1 VPDRSRPGGIR
12 YGGLLRQVK
21 VAKVIYLDHAS
32 TTPAD
37 PEVVAAMLPWHSEQ
51 FGNPS
56 TVYSL
61 GLTSASAVQEAR
73 QTIAQSIGAEA
84 DEIYFTSG
92 GTEADNWAILGTADA
107 QQKKGRHLVTSTI
120 EHHAVLESM
129 EYLEKRGYEITRV
142 PVGSSGLVDPDDVR
156 RAIRPNTILV
166 SIMHANNEV
175 GTIEPIA
182 EIGKI
187 TREAGV
193 LFHTD
198 AVQSAG
204 KLPLD
209 VTDLGVDM
217 LSVSAHKLYGPKGI
231 GLMYL
236 RKRTRVSPLFHG
248 GGQERGRRAGTTNV
262 PGVIGMA
269 KAFEL
274 ARAHMAEDAVRET
287 ELRDRLWKGLSDN
300 IQAIY
305 LNGDMQHR
313 LPNNLN
319 VRLDGIEG
327 ESMIL
332 MLDME
337 GICVSS
343 GSACTT
349 GSLEPS
355 HVLLGLGIPAEHAHG
370 SLRVTLG
377 RGTTAEDIDHFVNVF
392 PPIVARLREMSPI
405 WCANCVC
412 KTSKDALV
420 AKD

>member
-1 VPDRSRPGGIR
+1 MG
-12 YGGLLRQVK
+12 
-21 VAKVIYLDHAS
+21 KVIYLDHAS

-61 GLTSASAVQEAR
+61 GLTAAQAVNEAR
-73 QTIAQSIGAEA
+73 ESIAGAIGAQPE
-84 DEIYFTSG
+84 EIYFTSG
-92 GTEADNWAILGTADA
+92 GTESDNWSILGTADA

-129 EYLEKRGYEITRV
+129 DYLEKHGYEVTKV
-142 PVGSSGLVDPDDVR
+142 PVDAGGLVDPEDVR
-156 RAIRPNTILV
+156 RAIRPDTILI

-175 GTIEPIA
+175 GTLQPIA

-198 AVQSAG
+198 AVQTAG

-209 VTDLGVDM
+209 VEALGVDM
-217 LSVSAHKLYGPKGI
+217 LSMSAHKFYGPKGI

-236 RKRTRVSPLFHG
+236 RKRTRISPLFHG
-248 GGQERGRRAGTTNV
+248 GGQEKGRRAGTHNV
-262 PGVIGMA
+262 PGIVGMA
-269 KAFEL
+269 KALEL
-274 ARAHMAEDAVRET
+274 AAARMADDAVREAA
-287 ELRDRLWKGLSDN
+287 LRDRLWAGLSAG
-300 IQAIY
+300 IEAIY
-305 LNGDMQHR
+305 LNGDMTHR
-313 LPNNLN
+313 LPSNLN

-370 SLRVTLG
+370 SLRVTIG
-377 RGTTAEDIDHFVNVF
+377 RSTTAEDIDLFIKVF
-392 PPIVARLREMSPI
+392 PPIVARLREMSPV

-412 KTSKDALV
+412 KQRN
-420 AKD
+420 

>member
-1 VPDRSRPGGIR
+1 MEE
-12 YGGLLRQVK
+12 
-21 VAKVIYLDHAS
+21 VIYLDHAS

-37 PEVVAAMLPWHSEQ
+37 PVVVSAMLPWFTEG

-61 GLTSASAVQEAR
+61 GLNAAHAVQQAR
-73 QTIAQSIGAEA
+73 ESIAGSIGAEPE
-84 DEIYFTSG
+84 EIYFTSG
-92 GTEADNWAILGTADA
+92 GTESDNWAILGTAEA
-107 QQKKGRHLVTSTI
+107 QQKKGRHLITSSI

-129 EYLEKRGYEITRV
+129 EYLEKRGYEVTRV
-142 PVGSSGLVDPDDVR
+142 PVDGGGLVDPEEVR
-156 RAIRPNTILV
+156 RAIRPDSILV

-175 GTIEPIA
+175 GTIQPIA
-182 EIGKI
+182 EIGRV

-193 LFHTD
+193 LFHVD
-198 AVQSAG
+198 AVQTAG

-209 VTDLGVDM
+209 VKELGVDM
-217 LSVSAHKLYGPKGI
+217 LSMSAHKFYGPKGV

-236 RKRTRVSPLFHG
+236 RKRTRITPLLHG
-248 GGQERGRRAGTTNV
+248 GGQEKGRRAGTHNV
-262 PGVIGMA
+262 PGIVGMA
-269 KAFEL
+269 KALEL
-274 ARAHMAEDAVRET
+274 ADARMGDDAVREAA
-287 ELRDRLWKGLSDN
+287 LRDRLWQGLEADIES
-300 IQAIY
+300 IY
-305 LNGDMQHR
+305 LNGDPVRR

-355 HVLLGLGIPAEHAHG
+355 HVLLALGIPAEHAHG
-370 SLRVTLG
+370 SLRITLG
-377 RGTTAEDIDHFVNVF
+377 RSTTVDHIEKFIRVF

-412 KTSKDALV
+412 KQRT
-420 AKD
+420 

>member
-1 VPDRSRPGGIR
+1 MN
-12 YGGLLRQVK
+12 
-21 VAKVIYLDHAS
+21 KVIYLDHAS
-32 TTPAD
+32 TTPVDA
-37 PEVVAAMLPWHSEQ
+37 EVVEIMLPWHTQEY
-51 FGNPS
+51 GNPS

-61 GLTSASAVQEAR
+61 GLNAAQAVTAAR
-73 QTIAQSIGAEA
+73 ESVAHAIGAEPE
-84 DEIYFTSG
+84 EIYFTSG
-92 GTEADNWAILGTADA
+92 GTESDNWSILGTADA

-120 EHHAVLESM
+120 EHHAVM
-129 EYLEKRGYEITRV
+129 ETMDYLEKRGYEVTRV
-142 PVGSSGLVDPDDVR
+142 PVDAGGLVDPEAVR
-156 RAIRPNTILV
+156 LAIRPDTILV

-198 AVQSAG
+198 AVQTAG

-209 VTDLGVDM
+209 VNELGVDM
-217 LSVSAHKLYGPKGI
+217 LSMSAHKFYGPKGV
-231 GLMYL
+231 GLTYI
-236 RKRTRVSPLFHG
+236 RKRTRVTPLLHG
-248 GGQERGRRAGTTNV
+248 GGQEKGRRAGTLNV
-262 PGVIGMA
+262 PGIVGMA
-269 KAFEL
+269 KALEL
-274 ARAHMAEDAVRET
+274 AKLRMAEDAVRET
-287 ELRDRLWKGLSDN
+287 ELRDRLWAGLSSKID
-300 IQAIY
+300 AIH
-305 LNGDMQHR
+305 LNGDMAHR
-313 LPNNLN
+313 LPGNLN

-355 HVLLGLGIPAEHAHG
+355 HVLLALGIPAEHAHG

-377 RGTTAEDIDHFVNVF
+377 RGTAAEDIDFFISVF

-405 WCANCVC
+405 WCSNCAC
-412 KTSKDALV
+412 KQRN
-420 AKD
+420 

>member
-1 VPDRSRPGGIR
+1 MGD
-12 YGGLLRQVK
+12 
-21 VAKVIYLDHAS
+21 VIYLDHAS

-37 PEVVAAMLPWHSEQ
+37 PEVVAAMLPWYSEG

-61 GLTSASAVQEAR
+61 GLKSAQAVQKAR
-73 QTIAQSIGAEA
+73 DSIAQSIGAEP

-92 GTEADNWAILGTADA
+92 GTESDNWALLGTVDA
-107 QQKKGRHLVTSTI
+107 QGKKGRHLVTSTV
-120 EHHAVLESM
+120 EHHAVLETM
-129 EYLEKRGYEITRV
+129 EYLEKRGYEVTKV
-142 PVGSSGLVDPDDVR
+142 PVAGSGLVDPDDVR
-156 RAIRPNTILV
+156 RALRPDTILV

-175 GTIEPIA
+175 GTIQPIA

-198 AVQSAG
+198 AVQTAG
-204 KLPLD
+204 KIPLD
-209 VTDLGVDM
+209 VNELGADM
-217 LSVSAHKLYGPKGI
+217 LSMSGHKFYGPKGV

-236 RKRTRVSPLFHG
+236 RKRTRISPLLHG
-248 GGQERGRRAGTTNV
+248 GGQEKGRRAGTHNV
-262 PGVIGMA
+262 PGIVGMA
-269 KAFEL
+269 KALDL
-274 ARAHMAEDAVRET
+274 ATGRMAEDAAREA
-287 ELRDRLWKGLSDN
+287 ELRERLWGGLQAN
-300 IQAIY
+300 IESIY
-305 LNGDMQHR
+305 LNGDPTHR
-313 LPNNLN
+313 LVGNLN

-355 HVLLGLGIPAEHAHG
+355 HVLLALGIPQESAHG

-377 RGTTAEDIDHFVNVF
+377 RSTTDEHIDHFIRVF

-405 WCANCVC
+405 WCANCAC
-412 KTSKDALV
+412 KQRN
-420 AKD
+420 

>member
-1 VPDRSRPGGIR
+1 MD
-12 YGGLLRQVK
+12 K
-21 VAKVIYLDHAS
+21 AIYLDHAS
-32 TTPAD
+32 TTPTD
-37 PEVVAAMLPWHSEQ
+37 PEVVEAMLPWFSEE

-61 GLTSASAVQEAR
+61 GLTAAAAVQEAR
-73 QTIAQSIGAEA
+73 ESIAGTIGAET

-92 GTEADNWAILGTADA
+92 GTESDNWALMGAADA
-107 QQKKGRHLVTSTI
+107 LQKKGRHLITSTI
-120 EHHAVLESM
+120 EHHAILETM
-129 EYLEKRGYEITRV
+129 EYLEKRGCEVTRV
-142 PVGSSGLVDPDDVR
+142 PVDSGGLVDPEDVR
-156 RAIRPNTILV
+156 KAIRPDTVLV
-166 SIMHANNEV
+166 SIMHGNNEV

-193 LFHTD
+193 LFHSD
-198 AVQSAG
+198 VVQTAG
-204 KLPLD
+204 KMPLD
-209 VTDLGVDM
+209 VNELGLDM
-217 LSVSAHKLYGPKGI
+217 LSMSAHKFYGPKGV
-231 GLMYL
+231 GLMYM
-236 RKRTRVSPLFHG
+236 RKRTRITPLLHG
-248 GGQERGRRAGTTNV
+248 GAQERSRRAGTLNV
-262 PGVIGMA
+262 PGIVGMA
-269 KAFEL
+269 KALEL
-274 ARAHMAEDAVRET
+274 CRDRMAEDAARET
-287 ELRDRLWKGLSDN
+287 ELRDRLWAGLSSN
-300 IQAIY
+300 IEAIY
-305 LNGDMQHR
+305 LNGDMTHR

-355 HVLLGLGIPAEHAHG
+355 HVLLGLGIPQELAHG

-377 RGTTAEDIDHFVNVF
+377 RSTTAEHIDHFIDVF
-392 PPIVARLREMSPI
+392 PPIVARLRAMSPI

-412 KTSKDALV
+412 KQKDG
-420 AKD
+420 

>member
-1 VPDRSRPGGIR
+1 MDKI
-12 YGGLLRQVK
+12 
-21 VAKVIYLDHAS
+21 IYLDHAS

-61 GLTSASAVQEAR
+61 GLTAARAVQGAR
-73 QTIAQSIGAEA
+73 ESIAKAIGADA
-84 DEIYFTSG
+84 DEVYFTSG
-92 GTEADNWAILGTADA
+92 GTESDDWAILGTAEA
-107 QQKKGRHLVTSTI
+107 QQKKGRHLIASTI
-120 EHHAVLESM
+120 EHHAVLESVD
-129 EYLEKRGYEITRV
+129 YLEKHGYEITRV
-142 PVGSSGLVDPDDVR
+142 PVDGAGLVDPESVR
-156 RAIRPNTILV
+156 RAIRPDTILV
-166 SIMHANNEV
+166 SVMHANNEV
-175 GTIEPIA
+175 GTIQPIA

-193 LFHTD
+193 LFHVD
-198 AVQSAG
+198 AVQTAG

-209 VTDLGVDM
+209 VEALAVDM

-231 GLMYL
+231 GLLYL
-236 RKRTRVSPLFHG
+236 RKRTRISPLFHG
-248 GGQERGRRAGTTNV
+248 GGQEKGRRAGTHNV
-262 PGVIGMA
+262 PGIMGMA

-274 ARAHMAEDAVRET
+274 AGTRMADDADREAT
-287 ELRDRLWKGLSDN
+287 LRDRLWQDLSGG
-300 IQAIY
+300 IEAIY
-305 LNGDMQHR
+305 LNGDPARR

-327 ESMIL
+327 EAMIL

-355 HVLLGLGIPAEHAHG
+355 HVLLAMGIPAEHAHG

-377 RGTTAEDIDHFVNVF
+377 RGTTAEDIDHFLKVF
-392 PPIVARLREMSPI
+392 PPIVSRLREMSPV
-405 WCANCVC
+405 WCANCAC
-412 KTSKDALV
+412 KQRN
-420 AKD
+420 

>member
-1 VPDRSRPGGIR
+1 MARAV
-12 YGGLLRQVK
+12 
-21 VAKVIYLDHAS
+21 YLDHAS

-37 PEVVAAMLPWHSEQ
+37 PEVIAAMLPWYTEG

-61 GLTSASAVQEAR
+61 GLTAADVVQKSRESIA
-73 QTIAQSIGAEA
+73 QTIGAQP

-92 GTEADNWAILGTADA
+92 GTESDNWAILGTADA
-107 QQKKGRHLVTSTI
+107 QQKKGRHLITSVI

-129 EYLEKRGYEITRV
+129 EFLEKHGYEVTKV
-142 PVGSSGLVDPDDVR
+142 PVDSGGLVDPEDVR
-156 RAIRPNTILV
+156 KAIRPDTVLV

-193 LFHTD
+193 LFHVD
-198 AVQSAG
+198 AVQTAG

-209 VTDLGVDM
+209 VTELGVDM
-217 LSVSAHKLYGPKGI
+217 LSMSAHKFYGPKGV

-236 RKRTRVSPLFHG
+236 RKRARISPLLHG
-248 GGQERGRRAGTTNV
+248 GGQEKGQRAGTHNV
-262 PGVIGMA
+262 PGIVGMA
-269 KAFEL
+269 KALEL
-274 ARAHMAEDAVRET
+274 AKDRMNEDALREGA
-287 ELRDRLWKGLSDN
+287 LRDRLWTALQEN
-300 IQAIY
+300 IEAVH
-305 LNGDMQHR
+305 LNGDPVHR

-332 MLDME
+332 MLDMQ

-355 HVLLGLGIPAEHAHG
+355 HVLRALGIPAEHAHG

-377 RGTTAEDIDHFVNVF
+377 RATTAEDIDRFMEVF

-405 WCANCVC
+405 WCANCPC
-412 KTSKDALV
+412 KKGN
-420 AKD
+420 

>member
-1 VPDRSRPGGIR
+1 MAD
-12 YGGLLRQVK
+12 
-21 VAKVIYLDHAS
+21 VIYLDHAS

-37 PEVVAAMLPWHSEQ
+37 PEVVAAMAPWHTEE

-61 GLTSASAVQEAR
+61 GLTAAQAVGEAR
-73 QTIAQSIGAEA
+73 ESIAQTLGAEA
-84 DEIYFTSG
+84 EEIYFTSG
-92 GTEADNWAILGTADA
+92 GTESDDWAILGTAEA
-107 QQKKGRHLVTSTI
+107 QQNKGRHLVTSTI
-120 EHHAVLESM
+120 EHHAILESM
-129 EYLEKRGYEITRV
+129 EYLEKHGYEITRV
-142 PVGSSGLVDPDDVR
+142 PVSSGGLVDPDDVR
-156 RAIRPNTILV
+156 KALRPDTILV

-175 GTIEPIA
+175 GTVEPIA

-209 VTDLGVDM
+209 VNELGVDM
-217 LSVSAHKLYGPKGI
+217 LSVSGHKLYGPKGV

-236 RKRTRVSPLFHG
+236 RKRTRISPLLHG

-262 PGVIGMA
+262 PGIIGMA

-274 ARAHMAEDAVRET
+274 ARARMSDDAAREAA
-287 ELRDRLWKGLSDN
+287 LRDRLWEGLSAN
-300 IQAIY
+300 IEAIS
-305 LNGDMQHR
+305 LNGDMTHR

-319 VRLDGIEG
+319 VRLEGIEG

-355 HVLLGLGIPAEHAHG
+355 HVLLGMGIPAEKAHG

-377 RGTTAEDIDHFVNVF
+377 RSTTEENIDFFIKVF
-392 PPIVARLREMSPI
+392 PPIVARLREMSPV
-405 WCANCVC
+405 WCANCAC
-412 KTSKDALV
+412 KQRN
-420 AKD
+420 

>member
-1 VPDRSRPGGIR
+1 MDKI
-12 YGGLLRQVK
+12 
-21 VAKVIYLDHAS
+21 IYLDHAS

-61 GLTSASAVQEAR
+61 GLTAAQAVQGAREA
-73 QTIAQSIGAEA
+73 IAKAIRADA

-92 GTEADNWAILGTADA
+92 GTESDDWAILGTAEA
-107 QQKKGRHLVTSTI
+107 QQKKGRHLITSTI

-129 EYLEKRGYEITRV
+129 EYLEKHGYEITRV
-142 PVGSSGLVDPDDVR
+142 AVDGGGLVDPESVR
-156 RAIRPNTILV
+156 RAIRPDTILV
-166 SIMHANNEV
+166 SVMHANNEV
-175 GTIEPIA
+175 GTIQPIA

-187 TREAGV
+187 TRETGV
-193 LFHTD
+193 LFHVD
-198 AVQSAG
+198 AVQTAG

-209 VTDLGVDM
+209 VEALGVDM

-231 GLMYL
+231 GLLYL
-236 RKRTRVSPLFHG
+236 RKRTRISPLFHG
-248 GGQERGRRAGTTNV
+248 GGQEKGRRAGTHNV
-262 PGVIGMA
+262 PGIMGMA

-274 ARAHMAEDAVRET
+274 AGARMGADAVREAA
-287 ELRDRLWKGLSDN
+287 LRDRLWQSLSGG
-300 IQAIY
+300 IEAIY
-305 LNGDMQHR
+305 LNGDPLRR

-327 ESMIL
+327 EAMIL

-355 HVLLGLGIPAEHAHG
+355 HVLLAMGIPAEHAHG

-377 RGTTAEDIDHFVNVF
+377 RGTTAEDIDHFIKVF
-392 PPIVARLREMSPI
+392 PPIVSRLREMSPV
-405 WCANCVC
+405 WCANCAC
-412 KTSKDALV
+412 KQRN
-420 AKD
+420 

>member
-1 VPDRSRPGGIR
+1 MGD
-12 YGGLLRQVK
+12 
-21 VAKVIYLDHAS
+21 VIYLDHAS

-37 PEVVAAMLPWHSEQ
+37 PEVVAAMLPWYSEG

-61 GLTSASAVQEAR
+61 GLKSAQAVQYAR
-73 QTIAQSIGAEA
+73 DSIAQSIGAEP

-92 GTEADNWAILGTADA
+92 GTESDNWALLGTVDA
-107 QQKKGRHLVTSTI
+107 QGKKGRHLVTSTI
-120 EHHAVLESM
+120 EHHAVLETM
-129 EYLEKRGYEITRV
+129 EYLEKRGYEVTKV
-142 PVGSSGLVDPDDVR
+142 PVDSGGLVDPDDVR
-156 RAIRPNTILV
+156 RSLRPDTILV

-175 GTIEPIA
+175 GTIQPIA

-198 AVQSAG
+198 AVQTAG
-204 KLPLD
+204 KIPLD
-209 VTDLGVDM
+209 VSELGADM
-217 LSVSAHKLYGPKGI
+217 LSMSGHKFYGPKGV

-236 RKRTRVSPLFHG
+236 RKRTRISPLLHG
-248 GGQERGRRAGTTNV
+248 GGQEKGRRAGTHNV
-262 PGVIGMA
+262 PGIVGMA
-269 KAFEL
+269 KALEL
-274 ARAHMAEDAVRET
+274 AAGRMSEDAAREA
-287 ELRDRLWKGLSDN
+287 ELRNRLWAGLQAN
-300 IQAIY
+300 IESIY
-305 LNGDMQHR
+305 LNGDLTHR
-313 LPNNLN
+313 LAGNLN

-355 HVLLGLGIPAEHAHG
+355 HVLLALGIPQESAHG

-377 RGTTAEDIDHFVNVF
+377 RSTTDEHIDHFIRVF
-392 PPIVARLREMSPI
+392 PPIVARLREMSPV
-405 WCANCVC
+405 WCANCAC
-412 KTSKDALV
+412 KQRN
-420 AKD
+420 

>member
-1 VPDRSRPGGIR
+1 MGD
-12 YGGLLRQVK
+12 
-21 VAKVIYLDHAS
+21 VIYLDHAS

-37 PEVVAAMLPWHSEQ
+37 PEVVAAMLPWYSEG

-61 GLTSASAVQEAR
+61 GLKSAQAVQYAR
-73 QTIAQSIGAEA
+73 DSIAQSIGAEP

-92 GTEADNWAILGTADA
+92 GTESDNWALLGTVDA
-107 QQKKGRHLVTSTI
+107 QGKKGRHLVTSTI
-120 EHHAVLESM
+120 EHHAVLETM
-129 EYLEKRGYEITRV
+129 EYLEKRGYEVTKV
-142 PVGSSGLVDPDDVR
+142 PVDSGGLVDPDDVR
-156 RAIRPNTILV
+156 RSLRPDTILV

-175 GTIEPIA
+175 GTIQPIA

-198 AVQSAG
+198 AVQTAG
-204 KLPLD
+204 KIPLD
-209 VTDLGVDM
+209 VSELGADM
-217 LSVSAHKLYGPKGI
+217 LSMSGHKFYGPKGV

-236 RKRTRVSPLFHG
+236 RKRTRISPLLHG
-248 GGQERGRRAGTTNV
+248 GGQEKGRRAGTHNV
-262 PGVIGMA
+262 PGIVGMA
-269 KAFEL
+269 KALEL
-274 ARAHMAEDAVRET
+274 AAGRMSEDAAREA
-287 ELRDRLWKGLSDN
+287 ELRDRLWAGLQAN
-300 IQAIY
+300 IESIY
-305 LNGDMQHR
+305 LNGDLTHR
-313 LPNNLN
+313 LAGNLN

-355 HVLLGLGIPAEHAHG
+355 HVLLALGIPQESAHG

-377 RGTTAEDIDHFVNVF
+377 RSTTDEHIDHFIRVF
-392 PPIVARLREMSPI
+392 PPIVARLREMSPV
-405 WCANCVC
+405 WCANCAC
-412 KTSKDALV
+412 KQRN
-420 AKD
+420 